1 MSWKQ
6 MSLQAVKERETERRS
21 AVQRRLR
28 DLQVETR
35 GQSEADAP
43 RRWLFAGEFKDQG
56 SSLTIGSAWTLPLNV
71 QNN

>member
-6 MSLQAVKERETERRS
+6 MSLQAEKEREAERRS
-21 AVQRRLR
+21 ALQRRLR

-43 RRWLFAGEFKDQG
+43 CCWLFAGEFKDLG
-56 SSLTIGSAWTLPLNV
+56 SLLTVGSAWTLPLNV